1 MTKKISLLFLLAML
15 LAGCGHAV
23 RHTVTPEYYRA
34 RPRTVAVLPVVW
46 EEGATE
52 ARSAGIDR
60 VFNGMVAEKV
70 RSLGYTVIAVDEK
83 DERVMGADGK
93 GAPEVAKALG
103 AQAVMYSR
111 ITGWDAD
118 TLVTYASLSLNAR
131 FELYYANGEK
141 LWEAEFEKKESDL
154 RLDRKPLKLA
164 IIETYEPKVQRF
176 IDIVFSTLPRNETP
190 RGPEKRFFD
199 WLP

>member
-1 MTKKISLLFLLAML
+1 MTKKISLFFLLAAL

-23 RHTVTPEYYRA
+23 RHTVTPEYYRV

-46 EEGATE
+46 EEGAAE

-70 RSLGYTVIAVDEK
+70 RSLGYSVIAVDEK
-83 DERVMGADGK
+83 DERVMGAGGAGGK
-93 GAPEVAKALG
+93 GAPEVASALG

-141 LWEAEFEKKESDL
+141 LWEAEFKK
-154 RLDRKPLKLA
+154 
-164 IIETYEPKVQRF
+164 
-176 IDIVFSTLPRNETP
+176 
-190 RGPEKRFFD
+190 
-199 WLP
+199 